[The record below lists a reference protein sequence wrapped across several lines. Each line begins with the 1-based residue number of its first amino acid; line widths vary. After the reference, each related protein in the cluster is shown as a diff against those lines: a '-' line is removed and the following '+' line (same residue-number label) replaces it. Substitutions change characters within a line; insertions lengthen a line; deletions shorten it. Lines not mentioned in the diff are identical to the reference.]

1 MQKVIVVTLVME
13 DSFKSTVVETVIFT
27 DLESE
32 ETALGEAIASK
43 LSNKKLLSY
52 STASIKAGLENE
64 KLMTEMAEEIDRLK
78 EELTLGWESMEKS
91 FV

>member
-13 DSFKSTVVETVIFT
+13 DSFKKTVVETVIFT

-32 ETALGEAIASK
+32 ETALGEVIASK
-43 LSNKKLLSY
+43 LNNKKLLSY